1 MLYYLIHQS
10 PIWSKLSDGKRN
22 VRILMICLV
31 IYIMLS
37 YFARTY
43 DGENTVLKMFSSTF
57 LYFVLADVF
66 VNAINYKRFY
76 GRSVIHEL
84 RNTDEKKEHIYD
96 EKNHKYVDRKAIKRY
111 REEKEL
117 NKDSDSSDSIEP
129 DNPTERK
136 IVERFK
142 NSKRRRKKP
151 NTDTDTNTNNDKKIE
166 SKSDKSE
173 IKEIDEKIKEVLEND
188 NDEIDNRTN
197 KDSDNDNN
205 NDVDTEDE

>member
-43 DGENTVLKMFSSTF
+43 EGENTVLKMFSSTL

-84 RNTDEKKEHIYD
+84 RDTDEKKRHIYD
-96 EKNHKYVDRKAIKRY
+96 EKNHKYVDRKVIERY
-111 REEKEL
+111 RAEKEL
-117 NKDSDSSDSIEP
+117 NRDSDSSDSIEP

-136 IVERFK
+136 ITERFRIRK
-142 NSKRRRKKP
+142 RKKKKSGTED
-151 NTDTDTNTNNDKKIE
+151 NNSNNDKK
-166 SKSDKSE
+166 SHSSDKSE
-173 IKEIDEKIKEVLEND
+173 VKEIDEKIREVLEDDD
-188 NDEIDNRTN
+188 NNEDN
-197 KDSDNDNN
+197 NDNN
-205 NDVDTEDE
+205 NDNTSDDEEKEE